1 MKLKEV
7 VQKRATSFVIIL
19 AWAIIQSMV
28 AINLSRLAKQLEEL
42 QDCFDDPQSFLL
54 ALHRFFSFYHQ
65 YSHRKQ
71 RDAIPESFMRQY
83 DLPLQIVPQ
92 LELSLRQ
99 TMINRVAQSYAVVE
113 VLWQDSY
120 FESRDL
126 ACYILGQLPREE
138 NERVMEQVKVWLS
151 QPQDRAVVA
160 SIFNKACQGIL
171 NNTPTLFRDLVKA
184 LLESP
189 EVWRKRQGLFALSLY
204 LPKAESKD
212 LPSVYSMIRPFISQS
227 DLQLQSRLA
236 ELVQTLATRSPG
248 EVAYLLKEV
257 LSDTEGPEIE
267 QRLRS
272 YLSFF
277 EADYAES
284 IHQAVKNHVH
294 QRTRRIDRDLVG

>member
-1 MKLKEV
+1 
-7 VQKRATSFVIIL
+7 
-19 AWAIIQSMV
+19 MV

-42 QDCFDDPQSFLL
+42 RECFDEPQTFL
-54 ALHRFFSFYHQ
+54 ASLHRFFSFYHQ
-65 YSHRKQ
+65 YSHRKHH
-71 RDAIPESFMRQY
+71 DTIPESFMRQY

-99 TMINRVAQSYAVVE
+99 TVSLKVEQSYALID

-126 ACYILGQLPREE
+126 ACYLMGHFPKSE
-138 NERVMEQVKVWLS
+138 NEKVMTHVKDWLS

-160 SIFNKACQGIL
+160 SIFDKACQGIL
-171 NNTPTLFRDLVKA
+171 NSDPLLFRDLVKE

-212 LPSVYSMIRPFISQS
+212 LPTVYSLIRPFISQS

-236 ELVQTLATRSPG
+236 ELVQSLANQSPG
-248 EVAYLLKEV
+248 EVVYLLKEV
-257 LSDTEGPEIE
+257 LADTEGPEIE

-272 YLSFF
+272 YLGFF
-277 EADYAES
+277 GQEYAES
-284 IHQAVKNHVH
+284 IHLAIKNHAQ
-294 QRTRRIDRDLVG
+294 QRTHIIDRNLTD